1 MYSNGEVYVKCL
13 SDSAIF
19 IQSRNA
25 NDSHGFHPSAVWKIP
40 PGASQRI
47 FNGMEFSQRLSQCV
61 NHGYEAVF
69 EMTKMCTIRMSF
81 VKGKN
86 FSITYVSC
94 IPFLVFGNFCGWSCE
109 NTKILRNLC
118 FCKARWAWR
127 KKRKENQAT

>member
-86 FSITYVSC
+86 FLVTYSRVSNITGVPNKNVKKICFTVSA
-94 IPFLVFGNFCGWSCE
+94 
-109 NTKILRNLC
+109 NLC
-118 FCKARWAWR
+118 PGLW
-127 KKRKENQAT
+127 TMMSI

>member
-86 FSITYVSC
+86 FSITYSRVPTITGVPNKSVKKICFTVS
-94 IPFLVFGNFCGWSCE
+94 V
-109 NTKILRNLC
+109 LRNFVLQE
-118 FCKARWAWR
+118 KHYLS
-127 KKRKENQAT
+127 QYLIVH

>member
-86 FSITYVSC
+86 FSITFTLTVSN
-94 IPFLVFGNFCGWSCE
+94 ITGAPNRNVM
-109 NTKILRNLC
+109 KIC
-118 FCKARWAWR
+118 FTVSLA
-127 KKRKENQAT
+127 

>member
-81 VKGKN
+81 VKGKKRFKKIALIRSQI
-86 FSITYVSC
+86 FSENSNYWRESLLEVIT
-94 IPFLVFGNFCGWSCE
+94 
-109 NTKILRNLC
+109 
-118 FCKARWAWR
+118 
-127 KKRKENQAT
+127 

>member
-81 VKGKN
+81 VKGNN
-86 FSITYVSC
+86 FSIT
-94 IPFLVFGNFCGWSCE
+94 F
-109 NTKILRNLC
+109 TDDKKKILQERI
-118 FCKARWAWR
+118 FS
-127 KKRKENQAT
+127 